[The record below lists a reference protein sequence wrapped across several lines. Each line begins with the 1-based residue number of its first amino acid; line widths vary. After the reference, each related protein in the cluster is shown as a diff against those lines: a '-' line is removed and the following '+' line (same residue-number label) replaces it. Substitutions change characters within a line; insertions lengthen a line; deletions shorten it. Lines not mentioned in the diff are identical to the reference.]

1 MNIKKYKYLSIKGA
15 VLDNLQLQSYME
27 KIASNHDVNGKSK
40 KETYPIYR
48 LKSNFKYIEKTY
60 NLLNEHV
67 KLGIEMHPAG
77 EWLLD
82 NFYIIEETYKT
93 VCMEMNL
100 KRYEKFPSIT
110 NGIYKNY
117 ARIYVLASEIVA
129 YTDNKID
136 DDVLYL
142 AISSYQKK
150 KLLSMEEIWSLWLF
164 LEIAIIE
171 NIRNICERI
180 YSSQLQKYKVESI
193 IERLVIQ
200 RSSNRLKFNN
210 IKINI
215 ELKPKYKKYNIGDLK
230 FSFIEY
236 MSYKLKKFGKKA
248 IPYLEVLD
256 DQVRRT
262 RNNSIRSHKKGAF

>member
-1 MNIKKYKYLSIKGA
+1 MNLKKYRYLNIKGA
-15 VLDNLQLQSYME
+15 VLDNFQLQSYME
-27 KIASNHDVNGKSK
+27 KIASNHDISGKSS
-40 KETYPIYR
+40 KETYPIFR
-48 LKSNFKYIEKTY
+48 LKTNFKYIEKTY

-100 KRYEKFPSIT
+100 KKYEKFPSIS
-110 NGIYKNY
+110 NGIYKDY

-150 KLLSMEEIWSLWLF
+150 KLLSMEEIWNLWIF

-180 YSSQLQKYKVESI
+180 YSSQLQKYKVENI
-193 IERLVIQ
+193 IEKYVVQ
-200 RSSNRLKFNN
+200 NSSNKLKFKNL
-210 IKINI
+210 KINI
-215 ELKPKYKKYNIGDLK
+215 ESKPKYNFRDLK
-230 FSFIEY
+230 YTFIEY
-236 MSYKLKKFGKKA
+236 MSYKLKRFGKKG

-262 RNNSIRSHKKGAF
+262 RNNCVRSNKKRTF